1 MKLIEFVL
9 KSIAFGLVVC
19 GALVALLVL
28 LALADRIKRKR

>member
-1 MKLIEFVL
+1 MKLVEFVL

-28 LALADRIKRKR
+28 LALSERIKRK